1 MRIFNKWILAP
12 IDYVKR
18 SFYRKMLLSF
28 FAIIIITVLSLG
40 INFYVQTSADIKKN
54 AISNMERLADQSVQ
68 TMESH
73 MDYTNK
79 ETWNLFRDTDLQSL
93 MKDYSKNPE
102 KMSYFTFRIMDLANN
117 NPFIN
122 AIVVRDSNGLSKLS
136 AGVSRYFTNLSQ
148 LASFEKELDRVSKI
162 AVQNDGKGVWVL
174 SNTYDQKNQPYRTI
188 AYTQALKDVFGD
200 FQPIIGTL
208 TIQFSNEKLQEW
220 IKSLKTNDQGDF
232 YLIDKKDGTIVL
244 GPDQSSTGKPLLNEQ
259 NFSEFEKVRPEP
271 YFFIN
276 EEKGQTLIVYKS
288 FMNSD
293 WMLVGKV
300 PVNVLLARVNSVA
313 QRTILIGLSALLST
327 MLFASFLSSRVLI
340 PIKRL
345 RKGMKQMETGNY
357 NISVPVETKDEIG
370 YFCQSFNQMTHRINH
385 LVVQVYETEL
395 LKKDAEIKALQ
406 SQMNPHFLYNT
417 LGTIESLAPVQG
429 EGQMISVMCRSL
441 AQMLRY
447 NINGASF
454 STLGEEIEQLEV
466 YLSIQKIRY
475 ETRLEYNIIVD
486 PELTKMRIPKLLFQ
500 PIVENSIIHGIE
512 RSRKGGTIQIEAVS
526 IDEQDAMIKVTDNGV
541 GMDPDKL
548 KDLQLRLNT
557 WSASSY
563 SANNQQ
569 TSIGMV
575 NVHARLKLLYGE
587 QYGVAIKSVFGEGT
601 QVTIRLMK

>member
-1 MRIFNKWILAP
+1 M
-12 IDYVKR
+12 
-18 SFYRKMLLSF
+18 
-28 FAIIIITVLSLG
+28 
-40 INFYVQTSADIKKN
+40 
-54 AISNMERLADQSVQ
+54 
-68 TMESH
+68 
-73 MDYTNK
+73 
-79 ETWNLFRDTDLQSL
+79 QSL
-93 MKDYSKNPE
+93 MKDYSKYPE
-102 KMSYFTFRIMDLANN
+102 KISYFTFRIMDLANN
-117 NPFIN
+117 NPFID

-136 AGVSRYFTNLSQ
+136 AGAFRYFTSPGQ
-148 LASFEKELDRVSKI
+148 LASYEKELDRLSKI
-162 AVQNDGKGVWVL
+162 AVQNDGKGAWVL

-200 FQPIIGTL
+200 FQPIIGML

-220 IKSLKTNDQGDF
+220 IKSLKSNDQGDF

-244 GPDQSSTGKPLLNEQ
+244 GPDQSSTGKPLFNEQ
-259 NFSEFEKVRPEP
+259 NFSEFEKVSPEP

-276 EEKGQTLIVYKS
+276 EDIGQSLIVYKS

-313 QRTILIGLSALLST
+313 KRTILIGLSALFST
-327 MLFASFLSSRVLI
+327 MLFASFLSSRVLV

-345 RKGMKQMETGNY
+345 RKGMKQIETGNY

-475 ETRLEYNIIVD
+475 ETRLEYTIIVD

-548 KDLQLRLNT
+548 KALQLRLNT

-587 QYGVAIKSVFGEGT
+587 QYGVAIESVFGEGT

>member
-1 MRIFNKWILAP
+1 MHIFNKWIFTP

-28 FAIIIITVLSLG
+28 FMIIIITVLSLG
-40 INFYVQTSADIKKN
+40 INFYVQTSKDIKKN
-54 AISNMERLADQSVQ
+54 AISNMERLVDQSVQ

-102 KMSYFTFRIMDLANN
+102 KMSYFTFRLMDLANN
-117 NPFIN
+117 NPFID

-136 AGVSRYFTNLSQ
+136 AGAFRYFTNPGQ
-148 LASFEKELDRVSKI
+148 LASFEKESDRLSKI
-162 AVQNDGKGVWVL
+162 AVQNDGKGAWVL
-174 SNTYDQKNQPYRTI
+174 SNTYDPKNQPYRTI

-200 FQPIIGTL
+200 FQPIIGML

-220 IKSLKTNDQGDF
+220 INSLKSNDQGDF
-232 YLIDKKDGTIVL
+232 YLIDKKDGKIVL

-259 NFSEFEKVRPEP
+259 NFSEFEKMRPEP

-276 EEKGQTLIVYKS
+276 EDKGQTLIVYKS

-300 PVNVLLARVNSVA
+300 PVNVLLAQVNSVA
-313 QRTILIGLSALLST
+313 KRTILIGLSALLST

-526 IDEQDAMIKVTDNGV
+526 MDEQDAMIKVTDNGV

-548 KDLQLRLNT
+548 KALQLRLNT

-587 QYGVAIKSVFGEGT
+587 QYGVAIESVFGEGT
-601 QVTIRLMK
+601 QVIIRLMK